1 MNYYVPPTDYSF
13 AGSKPTMQNDFM
25 QSLNNYGLQA
35 PSTMPSFLNNS
46 YGVDNYDLQGKN
58 WNMPGSGPSDEAGGL
73 WGMFGKLLGGAQKT
87 WGENKGWLIGD
98 KDSPGLLPTGLS
110 LFNAFN
116 QYSAGKAGIKSMKE
130 QNALAREAFN
140 LNKTGMLSDYEDKVK
155 NRAQQDYLTKNP
167 NATAAEVYAAAE
179 TPTKEKM
186 KRFE

>member
-13 AGSKPTMQNDFM
+13 ASSKPTMQNDFM

-46 YGVDNYDLQGKN
+46 YGGDNYDLQGKN
-58 WNMPGSGPSDEAGGL
+58 WNIAPTGEDGGSM
-73 WGMFGKLLGGAQKT
+73 WGMLGKLLGGAQKT
-87 WGENKGWLIGD
+87 WGENKDWLIGD
-98 KDSPGLLPTGLS
+98 KGSPGLLPTGLS

-116 QYSAGKAGIKSMKE
+116 QYNAGKAGIKSMKE

-167 NATAAEVYAAAE
+167 NATAAEVYSAAE
-179 TPTKEKM
+179 APTKEKM

>member
-13 AGSKPTMQNDFM
+13 AGSKPAMQNDFM

-46 YGVDNYDLQGKN
+46 YEIDNYDLQGKN
-58 WNMPGSGPSDEAGGL
+58 WNIAPTGEGGGSMWD
-73 WGMFGKLLGGAQKT
+73 MFGKLLGGAKKT
-87 WGENKGWLIGD
+87 WGENKDWLIGD
-98 KDSPGLLPTGLS
+98 KDSVGLLPTGLS

-116 QYSAGKAGIKSMKE
+116 QYNAGKAGIKSMKE

-167 NATAAEVYAAAE
+167 NATAAEVYSAAE
-179 TPTKEKM
+179 APTKEKM

>member
-13 AGSKPTMQNDFM
+13 ASSKPTMQNDFM

-87 WGENKGWLIGD
+87 WGENKDWLIGD
-98 KDSPGLLPTGLS
+98 KGSPGLLPTGLS

-116 QYSAGKAGIKSMKE
+116 QYNQGKDYGKILKSQEARSADAYARDKE
-130 QNALAREAFN
+130 
-140 LNKTGMLSDYEDKVK
+140 
-155 NRAQQDYLTKNP
+155 
-167 NATAAEVYAAAE
+167 AAA
-179 TPTKEKM
+179 
-186 KRFE
+186 KRQLLTF